1 MRRLLLHAP
10 PTASRPTLTSR
21 TRGPASCAISGATLV
36 RRHLEAPPGG
46 ASFWPTLMCHSR
58 AATLVR
64 LLRGHFRNAFFGAN
78 PSPFFGATLGRH
90 PRTIFVATFAR
101 ARTPPLAR
109 CLVAPPQLSR
119 GRSSRARPPVRRAG
133 RRGSHPGTPSRER
146 SGPGRTRHWLPGG
159 VCLRSPA
166 IPTLSLLRH
175 ISGIA
180 KIAAT
185 WPGALC
191 PALLACLSQELEA
204 AISYPGWPAGADW
217 AATSCAASRY
227 ACAPLEPGS

>member
-10 PTASRPTLTSR
+10 PTASCAAYCFASHAYVPYP
-21 TRGPASCAISGATLV
+21 GPASCAISGATLV

-78 PSPFFGATLGRH
+78 PSPFFGATPGRH

-109 CLVAPPQLSR
+109 CLVAPP
-119 GRSSRARPPVRRAG
+119 
-133 RRGSHPGTPSRER
+133 
-146 SGPGRTRHWLPGG
+146 
-159 VCLRSPA
+159 
-166 IPTLSLLRH
+166 
-175 ISGIA
+175 
-180 KIAAT
+180 
-185 WPGALC
+185 
-191 PALLACLSQELEA
+191 
-204 AISYPGWPAGADW
+204 
-217 AATSCAASRY
+217 
-227 ACAPLEPGS
+227 